1 MATIERREASD
12 GAVSWRV
19 KVRLRGYPPTTA
31 SFRRKT
37 DAKAWAQ
44 RTEADMRAGRYFPVV
59 EAGRRTLADL
69 IDRYVRDEAPKKKS
83 GPKQARQLAWWRER
97 LGVYLLKD
105 VTPALL
111 VEARDQ
117 LAAEPPGGTRAG
129 GRTEG
134 ELRRRA
140 PATVNRYLAALS
152 HAFTIASKEW
162 GWLESNP
169 MTRVRRYSEPK
180 GRVRYLSD
188 PERDRLL
195 TVCREGPPY
204 LYPIVILA
212 LSTGMRRGEIL
223 GLRWPDVDLAR
234 GHVILHDT
242 KNGERRGLPLTG
254 AVLDTLKEWARVR
267 RLDNDLVFPATGAF
281 ERTFRRYVKLASI
294 EGFRFHDLR
303 HSAASYLAMNG
314 ATPSDIAAVLGH
326 KTLAMVKRYAH
337 LSDAHV
343 RGVVE
348 SMNERIF
355 GGGA

>member
-1 MATIERREASD
+1 MASIERREASG

-19 KVRLRGYPPTTA
+19 KVRLRGYPPATA
-31 SFRRKT
+31 SFQRKT
-37 DAKAWAQ
+37 DAKRWAQ

-69 IDRYVRDEAPKKKS
+69 IDRNIRDEVPKKKT
-83 GPKQARQLAWWRER
+83 GPKQARQLEWWREQ

-111 VEARDQ
+111 VEARDR
-117 LAAEPPGGTRAG
+117 LAAEPPARRHASGDASTAP
-129 GRTEG
+129 
-134 ELRRRA
+134 RRRA

-152 HAFTIASKEW
+152 HAFTVASKEW
-162 GWLESNP
+162 GWLGSNP

-180 GRVRYLSD
+180 GRVRYLD
-188 PERDRLL
+188 DAERDRLL
-195 TVCREGPPY
+195 EVCREGPPY
-204 LYPIVILA
+204 LYPIVVLA

-254 AVLDTLKEWARVR
+254 AVLDTLRDWARVR
-267 RLDNDLVFPATGAF
+267 HLDSDLVFPATGAF
-281 ERTFRRYVKLASI
+281 DRVFRRHLALAGI